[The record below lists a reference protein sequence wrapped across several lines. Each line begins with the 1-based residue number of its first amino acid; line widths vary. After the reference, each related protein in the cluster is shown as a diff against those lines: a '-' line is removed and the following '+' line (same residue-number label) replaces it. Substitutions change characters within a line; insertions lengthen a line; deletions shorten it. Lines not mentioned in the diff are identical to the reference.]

1 MKNSGQALV
10 EFIIILPILII
21 IMLGIIDFCM
31 IFSKKNNLENTL
43 DEVVLIWKENN
54 TKESIE
60 EYLKSVNDNILFDYI
75 KNEETIKLFLIE
87 KHEVITPGLNRILSN
102 PYKVKVSRVIY
113 NEK

>member
-1 MKNSGQALV
+1 MKNKGQALV

-31 IFSKKNNLENTL
+31 LFSKKNNLENTL

-54 TKESIE
+54 TKESVDA
-60 EYLKSVNDNILFDYI
+60 YLKKVDDDIIFEYAKND
-75 KNEETIKLFLIE
+75 ETIKLIL
-87 KHEVITPGLNRILSN
+87 KDNYEVFTPGLNRILSN
-102 PYKVKVSRVIY
+102 PYTIKVSRVIY